1 MKRFARVVEEA
12 SEYGFSGDAFAVSQL
27 EARKLLQR
35 EHAAVRRKVKAM
47 MTKRANEYLTDS
59 RSTSASQFKQQMDIA
74 RAWAIQDM
82 RNDLLAWL
90 DERGW

>member
-1 MKRFARVVEEA
+1 MSARFARVVEKVAGE
-12 SEYGFSGDAFAVSQL
+12 SPPEHLLTIWD
-27 EARKLLQR
+27 ARKLLHR
-35 EHAAVRRKVKAM
+35 EHAAMVRKVKAM

>member
-47 MTKRANEYLTDS
+47 RKDGAEFGSENYGYNK
-59 RSTSASQFKQQMDIA
+59 ACA
-74 RAWAIQDM
+74 
-82 RNDLLAWL
+82 DLLAWL
-90 DERGW
+90 DERGR